1 MIKNPPASVG
11 DAGDMG
17 SIPGLGRSPG
27 IENDNPLQYCCLEN
41 SMDRE
46 AWRARVHWVA
56 NNQTQCMH
64 AHIVYLDTPP
74 GGLIP
79 FLLLLP
85 SLEIR
90 IISGSP
96 LLLDTGHACV
106 DMTGG
111 VWTRCFPGPGC
122 SSQRHSLSTTNLG
135 YPLPHPPANFFR
147 QKNLLN

>member
-79 FLLLLP
+79 FLLL
-85 SLEIR
+85 
-90 IISGSP
+90 P
-96 LLLDTGHACV
+96 LLVTSNPILYSFSLGDNPG
-106 DMTGG
+106 
-111 VWTRCFPGPGC
+111 GPGSKWTKLVLC
-122 SSQRHSLSTTNLG
+122 GPKIKSPKLQNVICDPGG
-135 YPLPHPPANFFR
+135 YNINITGIRRGALKSNFR
-147 QKNLLN
+147 V